1 MRSKVAL
8 LVTSLDVILLLIE
21 FRVRP
26 LYYTT
31 AQISESEFFKKI
43 NEKRHVQF
51 VNMAFTF
58 V

>member
-31 AQISESEFFKKI
+31 AQIAESEFFNNLKK
-43 NEKRHVQF
+43 NAMF
-51 VNMAFTF
+51 S
-58 V
+58 